1 MIAYPRFNST
11 QFNKKTRFN
20 SSIICVQFSQALLV
34 HCNQIFCNFAGRP
47 AKIPY
52 MIHDNTGTQTWE
64 YSESDFCEC
73 YTIDIEMQ
81 NELATASSTMSS
93 WEFSMCSS
101 LAQKRWIVIGKW
113 SWFLD
118 SFWLIMDSDSLGI
131 HVDWVKTQL
140 RFIITAFHK
149 TQPNSNSTL
158 PAEPVDSTRLRFTAN
173 KLGSIHLDSYFV
185 NLNPIPHHCSAG
197 NLLIRRTTEA
207 FITVLF
213 SDFKSLNPHLEV
225 MQ

>member
-1 MIAYPRFNST
+1 MNNKT
-11 QFNKKTRFN
+11 QLIHDVLKLPQ
-20 SSIICVQFSQALLV
+20 VLLV
-34 HCNQIFCNFAGRP
+34 ISYLTLHSFLPKSLTFL
-47 AKIPY
+47 
-52 MIHDNTGTQTWE
+52 IHDNTGTQPWE
-64 YSESDFCEC
+64 YRESDFCEC

-81 NELATASSTMSS
+81 DELATASSTMSS

-149 TQPNSNSTL
+149 TQPNSKSTL
-158 PAEPVDSTRLRFTAN
+158 PAEPVDSTQLRFTAN
-173 KLGSIHLDSYFV
+173 KLGSIHLDSHFV

-197 NLLIRRTTEA
+197 RNLPIRRITMA
-207 FITVLF
+207 FTVLF
-213 SDFKSLNPHLEV
+213 SDLGSLNPHLEV
-225 MQ
+225 MH